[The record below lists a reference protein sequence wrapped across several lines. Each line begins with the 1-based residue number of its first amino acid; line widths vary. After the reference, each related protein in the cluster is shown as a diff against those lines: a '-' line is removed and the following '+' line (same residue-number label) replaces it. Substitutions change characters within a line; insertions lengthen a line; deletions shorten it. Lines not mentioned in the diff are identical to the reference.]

1 MSAHPRTAFRIY
13 QDEQRAAVK
22 TEFPDAK
29 PSAMLKLLAARWKEL
44 DAPARKVYVR
54 TYGAHSSRPQC
65 YTARSHARAASA
77 LLVQEERAAEE
88 QQQYKARVPT
98 AQEETDLATAEQ
110 QFQPKDIT
118 EEQRLKFVRTR
129 VQLVKGVLSESDI
142 AELDATYERIKTL
155 AVHQADA
162 AGTDE
167 LTHPNLGGLKDSPHL
182 TCFLHVHA
190 LIDKQLPH
198 ILKKVLDTM
207 VAADRQAGWGLLS
220 AQCAEHEGEA
230 GCSNI
235 RVVEYH
241 EYRKGGEVCDP
252 THTDAGSLVT
262 MSVMLSD
269 PAADFTGGEFTTLE
283 EDGSVTG
290 FQGFG
295 RGDGLVF
302 ISEKWHSVQEVRTGT
317 RRSLVTELWAGPREL
332 QPSSRYAF

>member
-1 MSAHPRTAFRIY
+1 MPRPERSTCVPIG
-13 QDEQRAAVK
+13 
-22 TEFPDAK
+22 T
-29 PSAMLKLLAARWKEL
+29 L
-44 DAPARKVYVR
+44 
-54 TYGAHSSRPQC
+54 SSRPQC
-65 YTARSHARAASA
+65 YAARSHAPWAASA
-77 LLVQEERAAEE
+77 LLMQDERAAEE
-88 QQQYKARVPT
+88 RQRYEAQAAAAR
-98 AQEETDLATAEQ
+98 EEADRVAAEQ
-110 QFQPKDIT
+110 QFEPQDIT
-118 EEQRLKFVRTR
+118 EEQRLRFVRTR

-155 AVHQADA
+155 ALHQADA

-207 VAADRQAGWGLLS
+207 VEADCQAGWGLLS
-220 AQCAEHEGEA
+220 AQCAEDEGEA

-269 PAADFTGGEFTTLE
+269 PAADFTGGDFTTLE

-290 FQGFG
+290 FPGFG